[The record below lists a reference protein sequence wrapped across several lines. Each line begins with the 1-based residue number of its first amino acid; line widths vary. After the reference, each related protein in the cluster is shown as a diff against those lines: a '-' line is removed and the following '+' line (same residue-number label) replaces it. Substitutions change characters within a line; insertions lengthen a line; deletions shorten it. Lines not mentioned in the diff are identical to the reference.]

1 MAMGRTIIEKILAR
15 HAGAAA
21 ADVAPGRIVWIDLDV
36 RSARDFGGA
45 NVVEQLRRAYPD
57 GPHLADPRKTFF
69 TFDCVVPANTIPYAN
84 NQHTCRT
91 FARGAGCRVFDVDS
105 GIGSH
110 VVIEQGVAVPGAT
123 VVGTDSHLN
132 ILGAVGC
139 FGQGMG
145 DTDIAFAFKTGRT
158 WFEVPES
165 VKVTLVGRP
174 SARATAKDLALS
186 LCGRLG
192 SKGLLGRVAE
202 LCGECIDAL
211 PLAGRVTV
219 CSMATEMG
227 AIAAIIPP
235 SREVLAFCGRRA
247 GRPVTGVY
255 ADPDA
260 AYAAEVTVD
269 VSELEPQVARPGRPD
284 DVVPVSAVGDV
295 PIDSAFLGS
304 CTNGRLA
311 DFVEVARVLEG
322 RRVKPGVNCS
332 AVPAT
337 REVYG
342 ELLRLGVIERLFR
355 SGVNVSNPGCGG
367 CAAGQIGMTG
377 KGEVQVSTSNRNF
390 TGKQGAG
397 KTYLCSP
404 ATAAASAVAGRL
416 CSVAEVGR

>member
-1 MAMGRTIIEKILAR
+1 MGRTIIEKILAA
-15 HAGAAA
+15 HAGGAAA
-21 ADVAPGRIVWIDLDV
+21 AVAPGNIVWIDLDV

-45 NVVEQLRRAYPD
+45 NVVAQLRQAYPD
-57 GPHLADPRKTFF
+57 GPHLADAHRSYF

-91 FARGAGCRVFDVDS
+91 FARGAGMKVFDVES

-110 VVIEQGVAVPGAT
+110 VVIEQGLAVPGAT

-145 DTDIAFAFKTGRT
+145 DIDIAFAFKTGRT
-158 WFEVPES
+158 WFEVPAT
-165 VKVTLVGRP
+165 VKVTLTGRP
-174 SARATAKDLALS
+174 SPEATAKDLALF
-186 LCGRLG
+186 LCGRFG

-202 LCGECIDAL
+202 LYGPAIDAL

-227 AIAAIIPP
+227 AIAALIPP
-235 SREVLAFCGRRA
+235 SPEVLAFCSGRA
-247 GRPVTGVY
+247 GRRLAGVS

-260 AYAAEVTVD
+260 SYAESVVFD
-269 VSELEPQVARPGRPD
+269 VEGLGPQVARPGHPD
-284 DVVPVSAVGDV
+284 DVVAVDDLGDV
-295 PIDSAFLGS
+295 AVDSVFLGS
-304 CTNGRLA
+304 CTNGRFA
-311 DFVEVARVLEG
+311 DFLEVARVLDG
-322 RRVKPGVNCS
+322 RRVKDGVVCS

-342 ELLRLGVIERLFR
+342 ELLRLGLVERLFR
-355 SGVNVSNPGCGG
+355 AGVNVSNPGCGG

-390 TGKQGAG
+390 AGKQGAG
-397 KTYLCSP
+397 RTYLCSP
-404 ATAAASAVAGRL
+404 ATAAAAAVTGRL
-416 CSVAEVGR
+416 CRAAEVTR